1 MKRILGIMIALC
13 CWMAVQ
19 AQDMKS
25 LFVALPDSLSP
36 LLTEV
41 NRADFGDF
49 LASGMK
55 AEVKNRFGKQS
66 EMTELTDDY
75 LFVRLTSASTLEM
88 KLLPVNDSTKVICV
102 VHTYS
107 APVADSSISFYTTDW
122 KRLSTDKF
130 LDWPEESAFYVV
142 PETDVRADSLK
153 NVRVYAD
160 MYLLKAELSARERVL
175 SFVYTTPDYMDK
187 ETAGKMKPF
196 LLPHPLCYI
205 WKNGKFVLVSE
216 GGGATSGK

>member
-130 LDWPEESAFYVV
+130 LDWPEESMFYVV

-153 NVRVYAD
+153 NLRTFAD
-160 MYLLKAELSARERVL
+160 IYLLKAQLSSKEMTL
-175 SFVYTTPDYMDK
+175 SFVYSTPDYMDR
-187 ETAGKMKPF
+187 ETAAEIKPY
-196 LLPHPLCYI
+196 LYAGPLRYE
-205 WKNGKFVLVSE
+205 WEDGRFVRKVSAANSE
-216 GGGATSGK
+216 NT